1 MIIIIIIIIVLI
13 IIPTSHTSNNT
24 SNIYNKITSI
34 LLPQYNSIKTR
45 RGMRGINITI
55 TTVMQNTILLSP
67 NNNINH
73 NLITTLIATINVYAV
88 DALNIN

>member
-1 MIIIIIIIIVLI
+1 
-13 IIPTSHTSNNT
+13 
-24 SNIYNKITSI
+24 
-34 LLPQYNSIKTR
+34 
-45 RGMRGINITI
+45 MRGINITI
-55 TTVMQNTILLSP
+55 TTVMQNTIILSP